1 MGEQA
6 EEEDYCLFNT
16 TFSKKKKKGTQVI
29 DIT

>member
-16 TFSKKKKKGTQVI
+16 TFSKKKKGTQVI